1 MRNTVYSLMNYRNNY
16 NSKSIGNSRL
26 DTNKITSNINNV
38 SKISKKYVSGNF
50 DELKFNN
57 NILNVKSGTNYK
69 IKTLMHGYADITV
82 KANNNVELSFRDAYP
97 DTDVSEVFSED
108 EFNDMAQSTKLV
120 KIIGGNY
127 PLDEKLHLLRTFFP
141 NSLEVKSRLESLGA
155 ETGKMIQ
162 LDSKSEKVLF
172 EPNGWLYTQEDL
184 DGLRNSYLNRNFLEL
199 GFTENSKFII
209 DGNEFKLDSTGHLN
223 IPEGTI
229 CTPVRVKIIK

>member
-82 KANNNVELSFRDAYP
+82 KQNNCVNLSMYDTYGPDA
-97 DTDVSEVFSED
+97 SEAFSED

-120 KIIGGNY
+120 NIIGGNY
-127 PLDEKLHLLRTFFP
+127 PLDEKLDLLRIFFP
-141 NSLEVKSRLESLGA
+141 NSQEVRARLESLGA

-162 LDSKSEKVLF
+162 LDNKSEKVLF
-172 EPNGWLYTQEDL
+172 EPNGWLYTQEEL
-184 DGLRNSYLNRNFLEL
+184 KGLRNAYVTTDFSEFGCN
-199 GFTENSKFII
+199 ENSKFII
-209 DGNEFKLDSTGHLN
+209 DGKEFKLDSTGHLN

-229 CTPVRVKIIK
+229 CTPTRVKIIK

>member
-1 MRNTVYSLMNYRNNY
+1 MRNAVYSLMNYRNNY
-16 NSKSIGNSRL
+16 NSNSIGNSIL
-26 DTNKITSNINNV
+26 NTNKKTSNVNNV
-38 SKISKKYVSGNF
+38 STVTKKYVSGNY

-82 KANNNVELSFRDAYP
+82 KANNNVGLRFYDAYP
-97 DTDVSEVFSED
+97 DTDVSEAFSED

-127 PLDEKLHLLRTFFP
+127 PLDEKLNLLRTFFP

-162 LDSKSEKVLF
+162 LDATSEKVLF

-184 DGLRNSYLNRNFLEL
+184 KGLRDGYQHMNFSEF
-199 GFTENSKFII
+199 GYNENSKFII
-209 DGNEFKLDSTGHLN
+209 DGKEFKLDSNGHLN
-223 IPEGTI
+223 VPEGTI
-229 CTPVRVKIIK
+229 CTPDRVKITK